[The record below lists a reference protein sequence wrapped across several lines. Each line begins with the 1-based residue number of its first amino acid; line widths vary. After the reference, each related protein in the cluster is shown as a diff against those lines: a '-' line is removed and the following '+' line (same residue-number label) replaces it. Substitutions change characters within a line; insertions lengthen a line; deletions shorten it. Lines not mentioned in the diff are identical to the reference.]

1 MQHSDSPYILSYQT
15 AQKCLAKPS
24 MLAPSLTTYL
34 TRVQRSTNVNLAPL
48 IAYTQQM
55 LSFMQG
61 SLHKEIKKQLIAPLG
76 TENLSKYEKL
86 TGDLGNK
93 VLVALSQKRDDIDL
107 VTDIEEPLFLG
118 VVQEVFGFVP
128 GNSATF
134 LRDVDVSL
142 KVAEPVQSIKTLLK
156 IQDALTEIINDITVQ
171 LNLPN
176 KPGLLFDIHK
186 SLCSGPQ
193 PHSLEQIA
201 ATIAILLIASRTTS
215 ETISHI
221 IIKNSELSF
230 VAREKFSNQVWV
242 STHFQTLVRY
252 CASTEFLT
260 RVASAD
266 LKIDDVALHADE
278 AVFIHVP
285 STNRDQR
292 HHRSCEYAQLDEGE
306 PERHLAFGA
315 GVHRCPGQYLAQ
327 QLIVSFIPELYTQ
340 FPAVSI
346 EPGSVKFKSSLLA
359 RRVSSARVVLLG
371 AENGIR

>member
-1 MQHSDSPYILSYQT
+1 M
-15 AQKCLAKPS
+15 
-24 MLAPSLTTYL
+24 
-34 TRVQRSTNVNLAPL
+34 V
-48 IAYTQQM
+48 
-55 LSFMQG
+55 
-61 SLHKEIKKQLIAPLG
+61 APLG
-76 TENLSKYEKL
+76 SENLSKYEKV
-86 TGDLGNK
+86 TGNVGNK
-93 VLVALSQKRDDIDL
+93 VLVALSEKKADIDL

-118 VVQEVFGFVP
+118 IVQQVFGFVP
-128 GNSATF
+128 GNLATF
-134 LRDVDVSL
+134 LRDVDISL
-142 KVAEPVQSIKTLLK
+142 KVAEPVQSVKTLLK
-156 IQDALTEIINDITVQ
+156 IQDALTRIIGDITAQ

-176 KPGLLFDIHK
+176 KPGLLYDIYNT
-186 SLCSGPQ
+186 LRSGTQ
-193 PHSLEQIA
+193 PHSTEQIA

-221 IIKNSELSF
+221 VIKNSELS
-230 VAREKFSNQVWV
+230 VSIRKKFSNPEWV
-242 STHFQTLVRY
+242 STHFQSFVRF

-260 RVASAD
+260 RVASAEI
-266 LKIDDVALHADE
+266 KVDDVTLKADE

-292 HHRSCEYAQLDEGE
+292 HHRSCEYAQLDEGA

-327 QLIVSFIPELYTQ
+327 QLIVSFIPKLYAQ
-340 FPAVSI
+340 FPAIFI